1 MVKVPPWPAPQLGS
15 CASSGR
21 AWRRLAARHSQEE
34 AGPLSAQ
41 PLPRMLEPAASTA
54 ADSTAFDHPGEW
66 RAARRL
72 HLSHV
77 GRGPGRAGDE
87 HVHDPRQAR
96 LKAALL
102 SPGTP
107 LARRTA
113 GVVPRVEATRI
124 SRSISPSHLY
134 LSISRQ
140 LDYPEIVIPAHESSE
155 GM

>member
-1 MVKVPPWPAPQLGS
+1 MKADTHVWTAHNGPSNETPQ
-15 CASSGR
+15 
-21 AWRRLAARHSQEE
+21 RRLPPPRHS
-34 AGPLSAQ
+34 G
-41 PLPRMLEPAASTA
+41 
-54 ADSTAFDHPGEW
+54 
-66 RAARRL
+66 L
-72 HLSHV
+72 H
-77 GRGPGRAGDE
+77 GAGDE

-107 LARRTA
+107 LAGREA

-140 LDYPEIVIPAHESSE
+140 LDYPEIIIPAHESSE
-155 GM
+155 G